1 MTQRD
6 YKKEYDYYNTSKP
19 DADKKENKKK
29 RKCNLCSAVVPM
41 TRFERFCPNCRRRA
55 NEIQMY

>member
-1 MTQRD
+1 MKDRD

-19 DADKKENKKK
+19 DADKKEEKKH

-41 TRFERFCPNCRRRA
+41 TRFERFCPSCRRRA
-55 NEIQMY
+55 NEIQMH

>member
-19 DADKKENKKK
+19 DADKDEKKK
-29 RKCNLCSAVVPM
+29 DRKGNLCSKVVPM
-41 TRFERFCPNCRRRA
+41 TRFERFCPGCRRRA
-55 NEIQMY
+55 NELQM

>member
-1 MTQRD
+1 MKDRD

-29 RKCNLCSAVVPM
+29 RKCKLWSGVVPM
-41 TRFERFCPNCRRRA
+41 TRVERFCPSCRRRA